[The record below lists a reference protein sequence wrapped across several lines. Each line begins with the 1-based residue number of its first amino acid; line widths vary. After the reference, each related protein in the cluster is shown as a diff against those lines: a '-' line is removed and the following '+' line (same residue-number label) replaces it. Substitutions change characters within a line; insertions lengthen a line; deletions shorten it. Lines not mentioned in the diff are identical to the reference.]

1 MKSHAINRIYRLV
14 WNAAS
19 SLWVA
24 VAENARGSRKGSA
37 RSCVGVAGGFTLNA
51 ACNAAMLMFTL
62 GAQQAHA
69 ADAANASVAA
79 GAAGIATV
87 GNITTINQASQRV
100 AIDWTSLSTRA
111 NEALIF
117 NQPNAQAIALNR
129 ITGSSPSELLGS
141 LTANG
146 QVFILNP
153 NGVLFGAGSQVNVGG
168 LVAST
173 LSMSNADFMAGNH
186 VFTGSGGSV
195 VNKGTLKAAPGG
207 YLALLAPEV
216 RNEGVM
222 TANLG
227 TALLAAGNKVT
238 LNIDNGSLLGY
249 SIDQGAINA
258 LAENKLLIQANGGQV
273 LLSAKAMNKLTTAT
287 VNNTGVIEAQTIQ
300 NKAGRIMLMGD
311 METGTV
317 NVGGTLD
324 ASAPNTDGMGGNG
337 GFIETS
343 AAHVKVADG
352 AKVTTF
358 AASGNHGTWLI
369 DPTDFTI
376 AAGSGGLTG
385 SGIGATTLASNLN
398 LGNVALAT
406 NNGAG
411 TDNGDIHV
419 NAAVT
424 WNAGTTLTL
433 SAWRNININASI
445 TSQHANG
452 KLALEY
458 GLGAVNA
465 GNTATYNVRAPVNLR
480 AGDNF
485 STRLGSDG
493 TTDPYKVITSLGAAG
508 STTGT
513 DLQGINGAPALNY
526 VLGADIDASDT
537 VNWNAGAGFD
547 TLGGVGAPGIFE
559 GRFDGLNHKIT
570 NLFINR
576 PGDNFVGLFGL
587 TQSTSIR
594 NLGLVGGSITGADF
608 VGAIAGQGCCTTFTN
623 VYSTATV
630 RGGDE
635 VGGLVGEL
643 SDGGITDSYA
653 TGTVTGADKVGGLV
667 GMSLDGTITRAY
679 STGLVTATGT
689 AGGLVAEQFGTAVT
703 NNSYWNIT
711 TSGQAAS
718 AGGTGKTSAQMMQ
731 AATFAGWDIAT
742 QGGSTAV
749 WRIYEGQ
756 TGPLL
761 RSFLRP
767 LTLPDTSVVFNGAQ
781 QSGVGAAGVTPASG
795 ITPGTYLAWSTQ
807 EGYDITG
814 GTLTIRPVAV
824 DSGGDFLI
832 DEAYRSAM
840 VYLAG
845 VARSAN
851 ARGGP
856 DPQAQADALST
867 AAAEAGGTGED

>member
-1 MKSHAINRIYRLV
+1 MNSHASINRIYRLV
-14 WNAAS
+14 WNAAA

-24 VAENARGSRKGSA
+24 VAENARGGGRAGA
-37 RSCVGVAGGFTLNA
+37 GVAGAFILNA
-51 ACNAAMLMFTL
+51 ALLMV
-62 GAQQAHA
+62 GAPQAWA
-69 ADAANASVAA
+69 ADAANASVSA
-79 GAAGIATV
+79 GAASIATA
-87 GNITTINQASQRV
+87 GNTTTINQSSQRV
-100 AIDWTSLSTRA
+100 AIDWTSLSTAA

-117 NQPNAQAIALNR
+117 TQPNAQAIALNR

-153 NGVLFGAGSQVNVGG
+153 NGVLFGGGSQVNVGG

-186 VFTGSGGSV
+186 VFTGSGGSGPV
-195 VNKGTLKAAPGG
+195 VNQGALNASPGG

-222 TANLG
+222 TASLG

-238 LNIDNGSLLGY
+238 LNLDNGSLLGY

-273 LLSAKAMNKLTTAT
+273 LLSAKAMDKLTTAT
-287 VNNTGVIEAQTIQ
+287 VNNSGVIEAKTIQ
-300 NKAGRIMLMGD
+300 NKAGRILLMGD
-311 METGTV
+311 METGTI
-317 NVGGTLD
+317 NVAGTLD
-324 ASAPNTDGMGGNG
+324 ASAPDGGDG
-337 GFIETS
+337 GFMETS

-352 AKVTTF
+352 AKVTTL
-358 AASGNHGTWLI
+358 ANSGKHGTWLI

-385 SGIGATTLASNLN
+385 SGIGATTLATNLN

-411 TDNGDIHV
+411 TENGDIHV
-419 NAAVT
+419 NSAVT

-493 TTDPYKVITSLGAAG
+493 ATDPYKVITSLGAAG

-623 VYSTATV
+623 IYSTASVT
-630 RGGDE
+630 GNDE

-653 TGTVTGADKVGGLV
+653 TGAVTGADKVGGLV
-667 GMSLDGTITRAY
+667 GTSIDGTITRAY
-679 STGLVTATGT
+679 STGLVTATGA
-689 AGGLVAEQFGTAVT
+689 AGGLVGEQIGTAST
-703 NNSYWNIT
+703 SNSYWNIT
-711 TSGQAAS
+711 TSGQATS
-718 AGGTGKTSAQMMQ
+718 AGGTGRTSAQMMQ
-731 AATFAGWDIAT
+731 AATFAGWDMAT
-742 QGGSTAV
+742 QGGTTVV

-761 RSFLRP
+761 RSFLLP
-767 LTLPDTSVVFNGAQ
+767 VTLPDTSVVFNGAQ
-781 QSGVGAAGVTPASG
+781 QSGAGAAGVTAASG
-795 ITPGTYLAWSTQ
+795 ANPGIYNAWSTQ

-814 GTLTIRPVAV
+814 GTLTIRPTG
-824 DSGGDFLI
+824 SGSDFLA

-845 VARSAN
+845 VARAAN
-851 ARGGP
+851 A
-856 DPQAQADALST
+856 QARPGADALAGALSA
-867 AAAEAGGTGED
+867 AAAEAADEGGR

>member
-1 MKSHAINRIYRLV
+1 MKSHASINRIYRLV

-24 VAENARGSRKGSA
+24 VAENARGGGKGGA
-37 RSCVGVAGGFTLNA
+37 RSGVSVAGGFTLNA
-51 ACNAAMLMFTL
+51 ACSAALLMFAV
-62 GAQQAHA
+62 GAPQAHA
-69 ADAANASVAA
+69 ADAANASVSA
-79 GAAGIATV
+79 GTAGIATV
-87 GNITTINQASQRV
+87 GNTTTINQSSQRV

-117 NQPNAQAIALNR
+117 NQPNASAIALNR

-173 LSMSNADFMAGNH
+173 LSMSNADFMNGNH

-195 VNKGTLKAAPGG
+195 VNKGTLTAAPGG

-222 TANLG
+222 TAKLG
-227 TALLAAGNKVT
+227 TALLAAGNKIT
-238 LNIDNGSLLGY
+238 LNIDNGNLLGY

-273 LLSAKAMNKLTTAT
+273 LLSAKAMDNLTTAT
-287 VNNTGVIEAQTIQ
+287 VNNTGVIEAKTIQ
-300 NKAGRIMLMGD
+300 NKAGRILLMGD
-311 METGTV
+311 MEVGTV
-317 NVGGTLD
+317 NVAGTLD
-324 ASAPNTDGMGGNG
+324 ASAPDGGNG

-352 AKVTTF
+352 ARVTTF

-385 SGIGATTLASNLN
+385 SGIGAATLATNLN

-419 NAAVT
+419 NSAVT

-493 TTDPYKVITSLGAAG
+493 ATDQYKVITSLGVAG
-508 STTGT
+508 SVTGT
-513 DLQGINGAPALNY
+513 DLQGINGAPTLNY

-547 TLGGVGAPGIFE
+547 TLGGIGAPGIFE

-576 PGDNFVGLFGL
+576 PGDNFVGLFGI

-594 NLGLVGGSITGADF
+594 NLGLVGGSITGDSF

-623 VYSTATV
+623 VYSTASVT
-630 RGGDE
+630 GTDE

-643 SDGGITDSYA
+643 SDGNIIDSYA
-653 TGTVTGADKVGGLV
+653 TGAVTGTDKVGGLV
-667 GMSLDGTITRAY
+667 GTSIQGTITRAY
-679 STGLVTATGT
+679 STGRVTSAGM
-689 AGGLVAEQFGTAVT
+689 AGGLLAEEIGGTVVT
-703 NNSYWNIT
+703 DSYWNTT

-718 AGGTGKTSAQMMQ
+718 AGGIGKTTAQMMQ
-731 AATFAGWDIAT
+731 AATFAGWDMAT

-761 RSFLRP
+761 RSFLQP
-767 LTLPDTSVVFNGAQ
+767 ITLPDTSVVFNGAQ
-781 QSGVGAAGVTPASG
+781 QSGAGAAGVTAASG
-795 ITPGTYLAWSTQ
+795 TGLGIYNAWSTQ

-814 GTLTIRPVAV
+814 GTLTIRAAG
-824 DSGGDFLI
+824 SGGGAAGDFQA

-851 ARGGP
+851 APSRPGQGV
-856 DPQAQADALST
+856 QADALSA
-867 AAAEAGGTGED
+867 AAAEAEDAGGK

>member
-1 MKSHAINRIYRLV
+1 MNSHASINRIYRLV
-14 WNAAS
+14 WNAAA

-24 VAENARGSRKGSA
+24 VAENARGGGRA
-37 RSCVGVAGGFTLNA
+37 GVAGAVTLNA
-51 ACNAAMLMFTL
+51 ALLMLAG
-62 GAQQAHA
+62 GAPQAWA
-69 ADAANASVAA
+69 ADAAHASVSA
-79 GAAGIATV
+79 GAASIATA
-87 GNITTINQASQRV
+87 GNTTTINQSSQRV
-100 AIDWTSLSTRA
+100 AIDWTSLSTAA

-153 NGVLFGAGSQVNVGG
+153 NGVLFGGGSQVNVGG

-186 VFTGSGGSV
+186 VFTGSGGSGPV
-195 VNKGTLKAAPGG
+195 VNQGALNASPGG

-222 TANLG
+222 TASLG

-238 LNIDNGSLLGY
+238 LNLDNGSLLGY

-273 LLSAKAMNKLTTAT
+273 LLSAKALDNLTTAT
-287 VNNTGVIEAQTIQ
+287 VNNSGVIEAKTIQ
-300 NKAGRIMLMGD
+300 NKAGRILLMGD

-317 NVGGTLD
+317 NVAGTLD
-324 ASAPNTDGMGGNG
+324 ASAPDGGSG

-352 AKVTTF
+352 AKVTTL
-358 AASGNHGTWLI
+358 ANSGKHGTWLI

-385 SGIGATTLASNLN
+385 SGIGATTLSNNLN

-411 TDNGDIHV
+411 TENGDIHV

-465 GNTATYNVRAPVNLR
+465 GNTATYNVRAPVNLQ

-493 TTDPYKVITSLGAAG
+493 ATDPYKVITSLGAAG

-623 VYSTATV
+623 VYSTASVT
-630 RGGDE
+630 GNDE

-653 TGTVTGADKVGGLV
+653 TGVVTGADKVGGLV
-667 GMSLDGTITRAY
+667 GTSIDGTITRAY
-679 STGLVTATGT
+679 STGLVTATGA
-689 AGGLVAEQFGTAVT
+689 AGGLVGEQIGTAST
-703 NNSYWNIT
+703 SNSYWNTT
-711 TSGQAAS
+711 TSGQATS
-718 AGGTGKTSAQMMQ
+718 AGGTGRTSAQMMQ
-731 AATFAGWDIAT
+731 AATFAGWDMAA
-742 QGGSTAV
+742 QGGTTAV

-761 RSFLRP
+761 RSFLLP
-767 LTLPDTSVVFNGAQ
+767 VALPDTSVVFNGAQ
-781 QSGVGAAGVTPASG
+781 QSGAGAAGVTAASG
-795 ITPGTYLAWSTQ
+795 ANPGTYNAWSTQ

-814 GTLTIRPVAV
+814 GTLTIRPTG
-824 DSGGDFLI
+824 SGSDFLA

-845 VARSAN
+845 VARAAN
-851 ARGGP
+851 AQAGP
-856 DPQAQADALST
+856 AADALAGALSA
-867 AAAEAGGTGED
+867 AAAEAADEGGR

>member
-1 MKSHAINRIYRLV
+1 MKSHASINRIYRLV

-24 VAENARGSRKGSA
+24 VAENARGSRKSGA
-37 RSCVGVAGGFTLNA
+37 RSGVSAASGFTLNA
-51 ACNAAMLMFTL
+51 ACSAALLMLAV
-62 GAQQAHA
+62 GAPQAWA
-69 ADAANASVAA
+69 ADAANASVSA

-87 GNITTINQASQRV
+87 GNTTTINQSSQRV
-100 AIDWTSLSTRA
+100 AIDWTSLSTAA

-117 NQPNAQAIALNR
+117 NQPNASAIALNR
-129 ITGSSPSELLGS
+129 ITGSSPSEFLGS

-186 VFTGSGGSV
+186 VFTGSGGSGSV

-227 TALLAAGNKVT
+227 AALLAAGNKIT
-238 LNIDNGSLLGY
+238 LNLDNGSLLGY

-273 LLSAKAMNKLTTAT
+273 LLSAKAMDNLTTAT
-287 VNNTGVIEAQTIQ
+287 VNNTGVIEAKTVQ
-300 NKAGRIMLMGD
+300 NKAGRILLMGD

-317 NVGGTLD
+317 NLAGTLD
-324 ASAPNTDGMGGNG
+324 ASAPDGGDG
-337 GFIETS
+337 GFVETS

-352 AKVTTF
+352 AKVTTL

-385 SGIGATTLASNLN
+385 SGIGATTLANNLN

-406 NNGAG
+406 NNAGG

-419 NAAVT
+419 NSAVT

-445 TSQHANG
+445 TSQNANG

-480 AGDNF
+480 AGNNF

-493 TTDPYKVITSLGAAG
+493 ATDPYRVITSLGAAG

-513 DLQGINGAPALNY
+513 DLQGINGDPTLNY

-576 PGDNFVGLFGL
+576 PGDNFVGLFGI

-594 NLGLVGGSITGADF
+594 NLGLVGGSITGDSF
-608 VGAIAGQGCCTTFTN
+608 VGAIAGQGCCTNFTN
-623 VYSTATV
+623 VYSTAAVT
-630 RGGDE
+630 GNDE

-643 SDGGITDSYA
+643 SQGGITDSYA
-653 TGTVTGADKVGGLV
+653 TGAVTGNDKVGGLV
-667 GMSLDGTITRAY
+667 GSSLDGTITRAY
-679 STGLVTATGT
+679 SSGRVTSAGL
-689 AGGLVAEQFGTAVT
+689 AGGLVAEEFGAAVT
-703 NNSYWNIT
+703 TDSYWNIT
-711 TSGQAAS
+711 TSGQATS

-731 AATFAGWDIAT
+731 AATFAGWDMAT
-742 QGGSTAV
+742 QGGTTAV

-761 RSFLRP
+761 RSFLLP
-767 LTLPDTSVVFNGAQ
+767 ITLPDTSVVFNGAQ
-781 QSGVGAAGVTPASG
+781 QSGAGAAGVTAASG
-795 ITPGTYLAWSTQ
+795 TSLGVYNAWSTQ

-814 GTLTIRPVAV
+814 GTLTIRQA

-832 DEAYRSAM
+832 NEAYRSAM

-845 VARSAN
+845 VVRSAN
-851 ARGGP
+851 TPSRP
-856 DPQAQADALST
+856 DPGALADALSA
-867 AAAEAGGTGED
+867 AAAEAQEQGTK